1 MNSSLVLPWIDCF
14 NFGQSQRFHA
24 KIFSVTKV
32 GQVGVCSGSN
42 ILLAAQVFKAVFKA
56 IHERVFSFSHKWFL
70 HSVIKCNLLSYRTVQ
85 MNSMATIFSLLSQLT
100 LAQTYWTFH
109 TIYKQ
114 KDLCNLWSR
123 DDNSLTIL
131 SNGGFNN
138 KKTTENAAPYRESCK
153 CFPWDIVN
161 MCFFFSLS
169 FNVHCHCFTEGLL
182 Y

>member
-138 KKTTENAAPYRESCK
+138 KKQQKMQHHIGSH
-153 CFPWDIVN
+153 VN
-161 MCFFFSLS
+161 VFHETLLTCVSFFLF
-169 FNVHCHCFTEGLL
+169 
-182 Y
+182 